1 RFQIMVS
8 EQNAD
13 GFPAH
18 ARHQLPLH
26 GFLSDEPHTPA
37 CLPRWWLATDPGDD
51 TLALARVQPPLLA
64 RARLLV
70 QRRLQPLLLIA
81 PGNRS
86 HSFPDHAHVASH
98 LRRCLSLIK
107 LAQNPTLCSAS
118 RLSAAAPS
126 SSVGHAP
133 DDRFACP
140 HYRPSCFT
148 PEVPT

>member
-1 RFQIMVS
+1 MVS

-64 RARLLV
+64 GARLLV

-86 HSFPDHAHVASH
+86 HSFPGHAHVASH

-107 LAQNPTLCSAS
+107 LAQDQSPPQHPR
-118 RLSAAAPS
+118 RLPPS
-126 SSVGHAP
+126 VQLPAICCRSFFFSWTCT
-133 DDRFACP
+133 R
-140 HYRPSCFT
+140 
-148 PEVPT
+148 

>member
-1 RFQIMVS
+1 MVS

-37 CLPRWWLATDPGDD
+37 CLPRWWLATDHGDD

-70 QRRLQPLLLIA
+70 QRRLQPNHCPPQHPRRLPPSVQHPGYLLLLLLLQLDMHPMIGLNA
-81 PGNRS
+81 PTIG
-86 HSFPDHAHVASH
+86 PVA
-98 LRRCLSLIK
+98 
-107 LAQNPTLCSAS
+107 
-118 RLSAAAPS
+118 
-126 SSVGHAP
+126 
-133 DDRFACP
+133 
-140 HYRPSCFT
+140 
-148 PEVPT
+148 